1 MTTVPKLD
9 GQVCVVTGAARG
21 IGRAIVEEFVREGA
35 RPAILDLDGPQAE
48 RFAAELRGRG
58 IEARAYACDVSV
70 RDAVVAAAAAVEADL
85 GPCSV
90 LVNNAGVALMGPS
103 LDFPEEHWRRSV
115 DVMQTGVFFC
125 CQAFGRQLIDGG
137 GGAIVNI
144 ASMNATVAFPM
155 RLAYNA
161 AKAAV
166 LSMTQVLAIEWAEHG
181 VRVNAIGP
189 GVTRTELVDKAI
201 REGMVNEA
209 AYLART
215 PMKRFGRPEEIAKA
229 ALFLA
234 SEDDSSFVTG
244 SFLVVDGGWS
254 AFGYVTE

>member
-1 MTTVPKLD
+1 MKLENEI
-9 GQVCVVTGAARG
+9 CVVTGAAHG
-21 IGRAIVEEFVREGA
+21 IGRAIVEEFAAHGA
-35 RPAILDLDGPQAE
+35 RPAILELDAE
-48 RFAAELRGRG
+48 AGEQFAAELRGRG
-58 IEARAYACDVSV
+58 IDARSYACDVSDRESV
-70 RDAVVAAAAAVEADL
+70 LAAAAAVAGDL
-85 GPCSV
+85 GPCDV
-90 LVNNAGVALMGPS
+90 LVNNAGIALMGPS
-103 LDFPEEHWRRSV
+103 LDFPEESWRRSI

-125 CQAFGRQLIDGG
+125 SQAFGGQMIAKG

-201 REGMVNEA
+201 HEGLVNEQ
-209 AYLART
+209 AYLKRT
-215 PMKRFGRPEEIAKA
+215 PMKRFARPEEIAKA

-234 SEDDSSFVTG
+234 SEKDSSFVTG

>member
-1 MTTVPKLD
+1 VPKLAEK
-9 GQVCVVTGAARG
+9 VCVVTGAARG
-21 IGRAIVEEFVREGA
+21 IGRAIVQEFVREGA
-35 RPAILDLDGPQAE
+35 RPAILDLDGREAE
-48 RFAAELRGRG
+48 RFAAELRDGG
-58 IEARAYACDVSV
+58 VDALAYACDVAV
-70 RDAVVAAAAAVEADL
+70 KEAVVAAAAAVERDL
-85 GPCSV
+85 GPCDV

-103 LDFPEEHWRRSV
+103 LDFPEEDWRRSI

-125 CQAFGRQLIDGG
+125 CQAFGRQMVEGG

-161 AKAAV
+161 SKAAV
-166 LSMTQVLAIEWAEHG
+166 LSMTQVLAIEWAGHG

-201 REGMVNEA
+201 REGMVNEH

-215 PMKRFGRPEEIAKA
+215 PLKRFGRPEEIARA

-234 SEDDSSFVTG
+234 SEEDSSFMTG

-254 AFGYVTE
+254 AYGYVAE